1 MAIDQTYAN
10 PRTMRR
16 TAALAA
22 IGVAALASTWARHDY
37 RAWLALGEGG
47 LPANPKGWLITSYL
61 RLRKA
66 DPMTTTVYDPQIGT
80 PGAAAHLGPLPS
92 RRGPRPTIA
101 PWPIPHR
108 QLDQFPGPEIRVAL
122 DSVFDDALR
131 THTDTVHSRLSHF
144 EKHNPAVTLCDPA
157 AGHPD
162 ARLSK
167 GETAHIHP
175 HDGSMHMILSAADAT
190 SVLDAGWGERH
201 PLAGMLPELPSTYIY
216 VYPPRDGAELAIV
229 AQLLNAAIEHM
240 TSTGTDQSGDRS
252 RR

>member
-1 MAIDQTYAN
+1 
-10 PRTMRR
+10 
-16 TAALAA
+16 
-22 IGVAALASTWARHDY
+22 
-37 RAWLALGEGG
+37 
-47 LPANPKGWLITSYL
+47 
-61 RLRKA
+61 
-66 DPMTTTVYDPQIGT
+66 MTTTVYDPQIGT

-92 RRGPRPTIA
+92 RRGPRPTIG

-175 HDGSMHMILSAADAT
+175 HDGSMHMIFSAADAT

-201 PLAGMLPELPSTYIY
+201 PLAGVLPELPSTYIY